1 MKTIELT
8 HGAQAHTLES
18 LFPTLVQLYD
28 SLVFW
33 TWVKCG
39 VAFALGFALGRFA

>member
-1 MKTIELT
+1 MNVIE
-8 HGAQAHTLES
+8 HADGAHTNTLES

-39 VAFALGFALGRFA
+39 IAFALGFALGRLA